1 VGATSG
7 IGGGAAGPWYRVQAI
22 TADSGRGSS
31 AERDYA
37 AVLPAVL
44 NAALHRRPFVA
55 GWLSRG
61 GGAPLELIT
70 NAGPLPEPGTPG
82 SYGTGEGEAAMLPG
96 PPQARHG
103 LIDPGVPV
111 APGVPIDPRMP
122 LDPRMPM
129 DPRMPAAP
137 GMPNSPGD
145 GRIEPDGRLQPDG
158 AAAPV
163 GTVNPGRVIEPSR
176 LIEPSE
182 AVKRS
187 RLIERSRVFE
197 PGTAIEPRHGDESRG
212 PTAAKELL
220 FPWGARGVPISGG
233 LLTDL
238 DRLVWA
244 PCPGRLA
251 PAFGLNSLQLAG
263 DTSPGRAGQPGA
275 RPGDDQD
282 SRRPTLFESALV
294 SLMSR
299 PFGWLVVAEPSD
311 LIDQE
316 ISELRTQLNV
326 LRRYDEEHSRFDV
339 GRAERRL
346 AELDAFREA
355 GLWNV
360 RVLAGAATAEELRL
374 IAPVLIGSVD
384 LAAHPYR
391 LRGAE
396 VPRDLADALAAR
408 LSDPVDGAQVP
419 FSATAGTLAALSGL
433 PRSEVPGVRVLQPG
447 YFDVTSETSEIG
459 ETTWTT
465 ETSAGPG
472 TEIAETGQ
480 TSSAGD
486 PAARRAKPAIELG
499 AILDGQ
505 DRKVGTFGVPL
516 STLNRHAFVT
526 GATGSGK
533 SQTVRHMLEQLTRSG
548 IPWLAIEPVKSEYAA
563 MAGRITGDGQVTVI
577 NPSDPAAV
585 PLSVNPLEPE
595 PGYPVQ
601 AHIDMVRALFLA
613 AFDAREPFPQI
624 ISQAL
629 QRAYEGCGWDPV
641 TGAGRPGAAAPP
653 AVPTLAQLQGAA
665 LGVIEDVGYGREL
678 RADVR
683 GFVDVRLR
691 SLRTGSAGRFFEG
704 GHPADIAELMRRNV
718 VLAIED
724 VANDEDKAF
733 LIGTLIIRLVEHLR
747 MRARS
752 SPAGGL
758 THVIVIEEAH
768 RLLRATREG
777 AGAHA
782 VELFASLLAEIR
794 AYGEG
799 IVVVEQIPAK
809 LVPDVV
815 KNTALKVVHRLPAH
829 DDRQV
834 VGAAMNLDDDQ
845 SRQVVS
851 LRPGVAAV
859 FADGMDRPLRIRVPF
874 GGARE
879 RLRPAAEDGQDA
891 ADGDGF
897 AIPVR
902 GRRSAACGPVCVSGR
917 ACNLLELRAADLLA
931 DSAEDAWVRIWAEA
945 LMLAFLTNRPLP
957 VVPAALRSR
966 WAGLDPRL
974 RECLLATATDRSLQ
988 GRALVVRAFYDPE
1001 RLSAAIAATALKLLD
1016 GGSGAGAPPG
1026 PDWVIPQLQWL
1037 HEVERV
1043 CPLGGSPPDPFAPAP
1058 RLDYPL
1064 DGLADR
1070 PDVRVG
1076 QRVSGLRRHPLSM
1089 ELARN
1094 RQPAWAVLLG
1104 EDEQRG
1110 FVDDLAA
1117 VVIGVSHRG
1126 QLRQAAGEMGI
1137 AGWLEA
1143 VLSWPRRFIVGND
1156 DQVAASAPSAASI

>member
-1 VGATSG
+1 MGATSG
-7 IGGGAAGPWYRVQAI
+7 IGSGAAGPWYRVQAM
-22 TADSGRGSS
+22 TADGRRGAT

-37 AVLPAVL
+37 SVLPAVL

-70 NAGPLPEPGTPG
+70 NAGPLPEPGRVIG
-82 SYGTGEGEAAMLPG
+82 
-96 PPQARHG
+96 
-103 LIDPGVPV
+103 
-111 APGVPIDPRMP
+111 
-122 LDPRMPM
+122 
-129 DPRMPAAP
+129 
-137 GMPNSPGD
+137 
-145 GRIEPDGRLQPDG
+145 
-158 AAAPV
+158 
-163 GTVNPGRVIEPSR
+163 PGRVIEPGRVIAIEASGLVEAGR
-176 LIEPSE
+176 VAGPGGAVEAGRAAGPGGAVEAGRILEPGRAVVIGPGGRDEPNGTIEPNGTTEPNGFIELGGTIEPSRTREHSRPNE
-182 AVKRS
+182 AS
-187 RLIERSRVFE
+187 RAA
-197 PGTAIEPRHGDESRG
+197 G
-212 PTAAKELL
+212 AKELL
-220 FPWGARGVPISGG
+220 FPWGARY
-233 LLTDL
+233 
-238 DRLVWA
+238 
-244 PCPGRLA
+244 
-251 PAFGLNSLQLAG
+251 
-263 DTSPGRAGQPGA
+263 
-275 RPGDDQD
+275 
-282 SRRPTLFESALV
+282 PTLFESALV
-294 SLMSR
+294 TLMAR

-311 LIDQE
+311 LIDAE
-316 ISELRTQLNV
+316 ITELRTQLNV

-339 GRAERRL
+339 SRAERRL

-374 IAPVLIGSVD
+374 IAPVLVGSVD

-391 LRGAE
+391 LRSAE
-396 VPRDLADALAAR
+396 QPRDLADALAAK
-408 LSDPVDGAQVP
+408 LADPVDGAQVP
-419 FSATAGTLAALSGL
+419 FAATAGALAALTGL
-433 PRSEVPGVRVLQPG
+433 PRGEVPGVRVLDPG
-447 YFDVTSETSEIG
+447 CFDVTSETTG
-459 ETTWTT
+459 EATAD
-465 ETSAGPG
+465 SAGEPG
-472 TEIAETGQ
+472 GVDTQEE
-480 TSSAGD
+480 
-486 PAARRAKPAIELG
+486 RAIELG

-505 DRKVGTFGVPL
+505 DRKVGTFRVPL
-516 STLNRHAFVT
+516 ATLNRHAFVT
-526 GATGSGK
+526 GATGAGK
-533 SQTVRHMLEQLTRSG
+533 SQTVRHMLEQLTRAG

-563 MAGRITGDGQVTVI
+563 MAGRIAGTGHVTVI

-653 AVPTLAQLQGAA
+653 AVPTLAQLQRAA
-665 LGVIEDVGYGREL
+665 LEVIEDVGYGREL

-718 VLAIED
+718 VLAI
-724 VANDEDKAF
+724 
-733 LIGTLIIRLVEHLR
+733 
-747 MRARS
+747 
-752 SPAGGL
+752 
-758 THVIVIEEAH
+758 
-768 RLLRATREG
+768 
-777 AGAHA
+777 A

-799 IVVVEQIPAK
+799 IMVVEQIPAK

-815 KNTALKVVHRLPAH
+815 KNTALKVLHRLPAQ

-834 VGAAMNLDDDQ
+834 VGAAMNLDSDQ

-859 FADGMDRPLRIRVPF
+859 FADGMDRPLRIQVPF
-874 GGARE
+874 GGTRE
-879 RLRPAAEDGQDA
+879 RGPRPRDRSV
-891 ADGDGF
+891 
-897 AIPVR
+897 PVR

-917 ACNLLELRAADLLA
+917 ACSLLELRAADLLA
-931 DSAEDAWVRIWAEA
+931 GAPEDAWLRIWAEA
-945 LMLAFLTNRPLP
+945 LVLAFLTNRPLP
-957 VVPAALRSR
+957 VVPAPLRAR
-966 WAGLDPRL
+966 WAVLEQRL
-974 RECLLATATDRSLQ
+974 RECLLATAVDRSLR
-988 GRALVVRAFYDPE
+988 GRSLAVRAYYDPQ
-1001 RLSAAIAATALKLLD
+1001 RLSAATAATAFRLLE
-1016 GGSGAGAPPG
+1016 GGKGAGAPPG
-1026 PDWVIPQLQWL
+1026 PEWVIPQLQWL

-1043 CPLGGSPPDPFAPAP
+1043 CPLNGSPPDPFATAP
-1058 RLDYPL
+1058 LLEYRLE
-1064 DGLADR
+1064 GLADR
-1070 PDVRVG
+1070 PDVRIG

-1094 RQPAWAVLLG
+1094 RQPAWTVLLG

-1110 FVDDLAA
+1110 FADDLAA

-1137 AGWLEA
+1137 VGWLEA
-1143 VLSWPRRFIVGND
+1143 VLSWPRRFIVGSN
-1156 DQVAASAPSAASI
+1156 DQVAAAAPASAPVAI